1 MADAAGRDLAAIV
14 DCTLDLAFGADE
26 NDFTLEVDPAWA
38 PPAGGYCYVDGTEYG
53 GTVDSVTSGVDELGR
68 RVVTCSGRTWHG
80 ILAGKRLVP
89 DAGQSHLR
97 ATGPAQA
104 ALRSLIAR
112 TGLQGV
118 FSAPDEAGEGT
129 VDHTFERFCDAY
141 SGIRAM
147 LAASGLKLTMRREA
161 GTVVLGARPVTDWA
175 TRVDSDQMD
184 FAVTRTARRV
194 NHLVCAGSGEMEDRE
209 VLHLYAD
216 ADGNVSQVQTLRGI
230 DEIAALYDYSNADE
244 AQLLED
250 GTKRLR
256 EMQGQGEVEVEA
268 HEDLDFDVGDLVSG
282 RDWSTGSVVT
292 AEVTKKCVTVSGGVA
307 TYSYEVG
314 SPSSGTSGSSSS
326 GSAESSGGGAA
337 YAAGEGISIVG
348 RTISADVTD
357 EDLERVSG
365 VAREA
370 MSTASSLSSAVS
382 GRVRSVSGE
391 GPVSCE
397 TSEGMDVSVSVAEAT
412 GSAAGLMPAAD
423 KAKLDGVAD
432 GANRYVLP
440 PAAAGSLG
448 GVMPD
453 GETVTADPDGTLHA
467 SLPAAAA
474 SFLAAHPVGSVYLEV
489 TGADPSGEYGGT
501 WEAAPGVGPFAWV
514 RTG

>member
-1 MADAAGRDLAAIV
+1 MADASGRDLAAMV
-14 DCTLDLAFGADE
+14 DCELDLAFGADE
-26 NDFTLEVDPAWA
+26 NDLTLTVAPGWA

-53 GTVDSVTSGVDELGR
+53 GTIDSVTSEVDDSGA

-112 TGLQGV
+112 TGLQGL

-147 LAASGLKLTMRREA
+147 LAASGLKLVMRRES
-161 GTVVLGARPVTDWA
+161 GVVVLGARPVTDWSA
-175 TRVDSDQMD
+175 RVDSDQMD
-184 FAVTRTARRV
+184 FSVTRTARRV
-194 NHLVCAGSGEMEDRE
+194 NHLVCAGTGEMEDRE

-216 ADGNVSQVQTLRGI
+216 ADGEVSRTQSLFGV
-230 DEIAALYDYSNADE
+230 DEIAALYDCSNADE

-256 EMQGQGEVEVEA
+256 EMQGQGEVEVAA
-268 HEDLDFDVGDLVSG
+268 HDDLDFDVGDLVSG
-282 RDWSTGSVVT
+282 RDWSTGTVVT

-314 SPSSGTSGSSSS
+314 APSSGTSGASSS
-326 GSAESSGGGAA
+326 GSAESSGGGAS

-348 RTISADVTD
+348 RTISAEVTGA
-357 EDLERVSG
+357 DLDQVAG

-370 MSTASSLSSAVS
+370 MAAASSLSSAVS

-397 TSEGMDVSVSVAEAT
+397 TSGEMDVTVSVAVAT
-412 GSAAGLMPAAD
+412 ASAPGLMPAAD
-423 KAKLDGVAD
+423 RAKLDGVEA

-453 GETVTADPDGTLHA
+453 GETVTADEDGTLHA
-467 SLPAAAA
+467 SVPATAAG
-474 SFLAAHPVGSVYLEV
+474 FLGAHPVGCVYLEV
-489 TGADPSGEYGGT
+489 TGEDPSVRYGGA
-501 WEAAPGVGPFAWV
+501 WEAAPGVGAFAWV